1 MAQPNRRNL
10 ACLNYMYNIISFLIL
25 YRAVQVLD
33 MCAAPGS
40 KTAQLIEALH
50 AEDSQE
56 STIPGV
62 CVWGGDDS
70 LLYMYTSNQTC
81 CVCI

>member
-1 MAQPNRRNL
+1 
-10 ACLNYMYNIISFLIL
+10 
-25 YRAVQVLD
+25 

-62 CVWGGDDS
+62 CVWGGGGDDS

-81 CVCI
+81 CVCV